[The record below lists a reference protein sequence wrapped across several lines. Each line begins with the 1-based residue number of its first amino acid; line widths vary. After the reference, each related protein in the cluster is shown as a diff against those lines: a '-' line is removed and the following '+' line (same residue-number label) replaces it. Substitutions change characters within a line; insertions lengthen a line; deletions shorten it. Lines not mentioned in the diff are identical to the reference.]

1 MDELVNKK
9 IEQVLAGDQDA
20 YEDIVLMYQER
31 VYFVCYK
38 ILYNAQEAEDA
49 AQEAFLRAYM
59 NLEKFDQSRKFSTWI
74 FRIATN
80 LCIDK
85 LRKKKPDYSLD
96 ANIPGTEGMNMYATM
111 ESEERLPDEK
121 VASME
126 LGEQIQYALQQ
137 LPDTYRPAVVLR
149 YMEER
154 SLKEISDILN
164 LPLNTVKSR
173 VYRGRELLR
182 EQLMELERGGE

>member
-9 IEQVLAGDQDA
+9 IQEVLQGNDDA

-96 ANIPGTEGMNMYATM
+96 ATIPGTEGMNMYAKM
-111 ESEERLPDEK
+111 ESEERLPEEK

-137 LPDTYRPAVVLR
+137 LPDTYRSAVVLR

-154 SLKEISDILN
+154 SLKEISEILE

-182 EQLMELERGGE
+182 EQLIELERGGE

>member
-9 IEQVLAGDQDA
+9 IQQVLAGNDDA

-59 NLEKFDQSRKFSTWI
+59 NLDTFDQSRKFSTWI

-96 ANIPGTEGMNMYATM
+96 ANIPGTEEMNMYATM
-111 ESEERLPDEK
+111 ESEERLPEEE

-126 LGEQIQYALQQ
+126 LGEQIQRALQR

-154 SLKEISDILN
+154 SLKEISDILD

-182 EQLMELERGGE
+182 EQLIELERGGE